1 MDIKKYNMGS
11 YFAIGLS
18 FLNII
23 LFFMPFTFSRVVP
36 SEISAYGM
44 FLNMFDPV
52 HAEGVGALLLN
63 AGYNEA
69 TGSVYS
75 AFAYIIPI
83 LAVIFLCFSVMII
96 AYCFVDLYGLRANKK
111 LVTYLSYGLVV
122 LLVIISILLII
133 RSGQVAGGV
142 GIGYGL
148 VMAFVTSSML
158 AVMRYLKIQ

>member
-23 LFFMPFTFSRVVP
+23 LFFMPFTFSRLVP

-52 HAEGVGALLLN
+52 HAEGVGALLIN
-63 AGYNEA
+63 AGYNET
-69 TGSVYS
+69 TGIMYS
-75 AFAYIIPI
+75 ALAYIIPI
-83 LAVIFLCFSVMII
+83 LAVIFLCFSVMIVV
-96 AYCFVDLYGLRANKK
+96 YSFVDLYGLKANKK

-122 LLVIISILLII
+122 ILLIISVLLII
-133 RSGQVAGGV
+133 RSGQVAGGI

-148 VMAFVTSSML
+148 VMAYVTSSML